1 MDLSGGESGTFWSR
15 YWEKKN
21 LANPHPIIIGHM
33 VLDELW
39 PLVLKHSCALARLAA
54 AHGSDYWAAHGDAFA
69 APRSLRGGPQ
79 ARQGVG
85 LVLRQPVLAGCIW
98 DLCCATRHRSATRSR
113 HWLLLGPVRPRAA
126 SALIGAGHHEAD
138 IIHFFVGS
146 AGGRRRR
153 GAGARNERHLAV
165 PVQVP
170 ASSLGT
176 RRPGCPRC
184 RTSEALTRPRSTRGF
199 TETRHAVVVDGQ
211 AGHHRR

>member
-1 MDLSGGESGTFWSR
+1 MV
-15 YWEKKN
+15 N
-21 LANPHPIIIGHM
+21 AHPIHHH
-33 VLDELW
+33 W
-39 PLVLKHSCALARLAA
+39 PHGAGRALAPGPQALLRPCKALAR
-54 AHGSDYWAAHGDAFA
+54 GSARLRLLGGAWRCICRTKVATRRSTSTSGRG
-69 APRSLRGGPQ
+69 PRTATAGARGLHMGP
-79 ARQGVG
+79 
-85 LVLRQPVLAGCIW
+85 L
-98 DLCCATRHRSATRSR
+98 LCCEASERSR

>member
-1 MDLSGGESGTFWSR
+1 MIFGGGVGKVIQLISGAGSGKFPPRPLRGGIWHFLVTLLGE
-15 YWEKKN
+15 KN
-21 LANPHPIIIGHM
+21 LANPHPIIICHM

-54 AHGSDYWAAHGDAFA
+54 AHGYWAAHGDAFA

-138 IIHFFVGS
+138 IIHFLRGQRRRTTS
-146 AGGRRRR
+146 AGRW
-153 GAGARNERHLAV
+153 
-165 PVQVP
+165 
-170 ASSLGT
+170 
-176 RRPGCPRC
+176 RP
-184 RTSEALTRPRSTRGF
+184 
-199 TETRHAVVVDGQ
+199 Q
-211 AGHHRR
+211 